1 MPLVEARN
9 ISKSYGDLQVLKQV
23 SLQAQK
29 GDVISLIGRSGS
41 GKSTLLRCL
50 NLLETPDSGEIL
62 FEGQAVQGS
71 ESKAIRLMRAQLGM
85 IFQQFHLWS
94 DLSVHRNLT
103 LAPLKVLG
111 LSKAEADERA
121 EHYLNK
127 VGLIDK
133 MHSYPSQLSGGQQ
146 QRVAIARALMME
158 PKALLL
164 DEPTSALDP
173 ELVREV
179 ANVIDMLAQDGRT
192 LIMATHEIPFVL
204 KISHRIHFLEKGQIA
219 FSGSP
224 ADFHAEHELKSLRNF
239 LFGQKI

>member
-1 MPLVEARN
+1 M
-9 ISKSYGDLQVLKQV
+9 
-23 SLQAQK
+23 
-29 GDVISLIGRSGS
+29 IGRSGS

-50 NLLETPDSGEIL
+50 NLLEYPDSGEIR
-62 FEGQAVQGS
+62 FDDKPVKTSDTHGVRA
-71 ESKAIRLMRAQLGM
+71 MRRQVGM

-111 LSKAEADERA
+111 LSKAEANERA

-127 VGLIDK
+127 VGLGEK
-133 MHSYPSQLSGGQQ
+133 MQAFPSQLSGGQQ

-173 ELVREV
+173 DLVREV
-179 ANVIDMLAQDGRT
+179 AKVIEMLAQDGRT
-192 LIMATHEIPFVL
+192 LILATHEIPFVMN
-204 KISHRIHFLEKGQIA
+204 ISHRIHFLEHGEIS
-219 FSGSP
+219 FSGTP
-224 ADFHAEHELKSLRNF
+224 EDFRSDGIKESLRAF
-239 LFGQKI
+239 LYGSKH